1 MRILNLGSMNFDKV
15 YDVPCFAQAGA
26 TVLASDYAQFL
37 GGKGLNQSLALGRA
51 GADVTHAG
59 VIGSDGQPFIDAL
72 SESNVRTAF
81 IQKVDT
87 PSGNALIQCAGG
99 QNCIIV
105 YPGANHCVTEKYID
119 SVVSNFSAGDILL
132 LQNEISCAEYA
143 IKRAKAQGMYVA
155 FNASPITQSLFD
167 FPLEL
172 VDCFLINEVE
182 GRAISQADTEDHE
195 QILALLHAQFPS
207 AAVVL
212 TMGGAGAYYMDA
224 QQRIFCPAYRVC
236 VADTTA
242 AGDTFT
248 GFFLAAIARDAS
260 KQEALRL
267 ATAAAALAVTK
278 KGAANSIPILE
289 EVLCFMEQGTNG

>member
-15 YDVPCFAQAGA
+15 YDVPHFAQAGA

-72 SESNVRTAF
+72 SESNVQTAF
-81 IQKVDT
+81 IQNVDA

-105 YPGANHCVTEKYID
+105 YPGANHCVTKKYID
-119 SVVSNFSAGDILL
+119 SVVSNFSAGDIFL

-143 IKRAKAQGMYVA
+143 IKRAKEQGMYVA

-182 GRAISQADTEDHE
+182 GRAIAQAPAADHE
-195 QILALLHAQFPS
+195 QILALLHAQFPN

-212 TMGGAGAYYMDA
+212 TIGGDGAYYMDA
-224 QQRIFCPAYRVC
+224 HQTIFCPAYRVS

-248 GFFLAAIARDAS
+248 GFFLAAISGEAS

-267 ATAAAALAVTK
+267 ATAAAALAVMK

-289 EVLCFMEQGTNG
+289 DVLRFMEQNTNG